1 MKHGFS
7 NKVVM
12 ITGGTGALGKVLT
25 KSFLNCNPKA
35 IISTYR
41 SETEL
46 QELKA
51 EVNSLSDSSTKL
63 TTAIEFIKTDVTKE
77 NEIKK
82 VFSDIIQRHEQ
93 IHILVNVVGGYIGGK
108 SSTELDESEWDKMFN
123 INLKSAFLI
132 SKNVLPIMM
141 MNHYGKIVH
150 ISSRTGIKAEGNDS
164 AYAASKAGL
173 IRFVESVSQEVK
185 ESNININCVLPTIID
200 TKANRIAMPGA
211 DYSKWINPED
221 LSNVIMFLCSDYS
234 KIINGSAI
242 PTYGL
247 S

>member
-1 MKHGFS
+1 MKHDFS

-41 SETEL
+41 SEIEL
-46 QELKA
+46 QELKTA
-51 EVNSLSDSSTKL
+51 INNLSDSSTKIK
-63 TTAIEFIKTDVTKE
+63 TPVEFIKTDVTKE
-77 NEIKK
+77 NEIKN
-82 VFSDIIQRHEQ
+82 VFLNIIQKYEQ

-108 SSTELDESEWDKMFN
+108 SVTELDESEWDRMFN

-132 SKNVLPIMM
+132 SKNVLPIMTV
-141 MNHYGKIVH
+141 NHYGKIVH
-150 ISSRTGIKAEGNDS
+150 ISSQTGIKAEGNDS

-200 TKANRIAMPGA
+200 TKANRLAMPRA

>member
-1 MKHGFS
+1 MNHDFS

-35 IISTYR
+35 IIATYR
-41 SETEL
+41 SEKEL
-46 QELKA
+46 QKLKA
-51 EVNSLSDSSTKL
+51 EINNLSNRSTRL
-63 TTAIEFIKTDVTKE
+63 TTATEFIKADITKE
-77 NEIKK
+77 NEIMDVISK
-82 VFSDIIQRHEQ
+82 ITQLYEQ
-93 IHILVNVVGGYIGGK
+93 IHILVNMVGGYIGGK
-108 SSTELDESEWDKMFN
+108 SVTELNESELDNMIN

-132 SKNVLPIMM
+132 SKHIIPIMTL
-141 MNHYGKIVH
+141 NRYGKIVH

-185 ESNININCVLPTIID
+185 KSNININCVLPTIID
-200 TKANRIAMPGA
+200 TKANRLAMPNA
-211 DYSKWINPED
+211 DYSKWVNPLD
-221 LSNVIMFLCSDYS
+221 ISNVIMFLCSDYS

-247 S
+247 L

>member
-1 MKHGFS
+1 MKIDFS

-41 SETEL
+41 SEKEF

-51 EVNSLSDSSTKL
+51 DLDKILDKTTKIN
-63 TTAIEFIKTDVTKE
+63 TTTEFIQIDITKE
-77 NEIKK
+77 NELIK
-82 VFSDIIQRHEQ
+82 IISNIVQKHEQ

-108 SSTELDESEWDKMFN
+108 SVTKLDGAEWDKMMN

-132 SKNVLPIMM
+132 SKNILPIMISK
-141 MNHYGKIVH
+141 HYGKIVH

-173 IRFVESVSQEVK
+173 IRLVESMSQEVK

-200 TKANRIAMPGA
+200 TKANRLAMPNA

-221 LSNVIMFLCSDYS
+221 ISNVILFLCSDYS

-242 PTYGL
+242 PTYGSL
-247 S
+247 

>member
-1 MKHGFS
+1 MKYDFS

-25 KSFLNCNPKA
+25 KSFLNYNPKA

-41 SETEL
+41 SEKEFE
-46 QELKA
+46 ELKA
-51 EVNSLSDSSTKL
+51 ELNNSLDRPTKITTST
-63 TTAIEFIKTDVTKE
+63 EFIKTDVTKE
-77 NEIKK
+77 NELIKVISNIVQK
-82 VFSDIIQRHEQ
+82 YGQ
-93 IHILVNVVGGYIGGK
+93 IHILVNVVGGYIGCK
-108 SSTELDESEWDKMFN
+108 SVTKLDESEWDKMIN

-132 SKNVLPIMM
+132 SKNILPIMM
-141 MNHYGKIVH
+141 LNHYGKIVH

-173 IRFVESVSQEVK
+173 IRLVESMSLEVK

-200 TKANRIAMPGA
+200 TKANKLAMPDA

-221 LSNVIMFLCSDYS
+221 LSNVIVFLCSDYS

-242 PTYGL
+242 PTYG
-247 S
+247 SS

>member
-1 MKHGFS
+1 MKHDFS
-7 NKVVM
+7 NKVVV

-41 SETEL
+41 SEIEL

-51 EVNSLSDSSTKL
+51 EINNLSDPSTKI
-63 TTAIEFIKTDVTKE
+63 TTPMEFIKTDVTKE

-82 VFSDIIQRHEQ
+82 VFSNIIQKYGQ

-108 SSTELDESEWDKMFN
+108 GVIELDESEWDKMFN

-132 SKNVLPIMM
+132 SKNVLPIMKI
-141 MNHYGKIVH
+141 NHYGKIVH
-150 ISSRTGIKAEGNDS
+150 TSSRMGIKAEGNDS

-173 IRFVESVSQEVK
+173 IRFVESVSHEVK

-200 TKANRIAMPGA
+200 TKANRLAMPNA
-211 DYSKWINPED
+211 DYSKWINSED